1 MAFYCYS
8 LYLVIISSSWLPDF
22 PDMMFG
28 KFSKDKNITA
38 KFDPF
43 DSRLNWSKCKA
54 IPEKSFLKLVAGEEA
69 QLARSEKIAEKIEFL
84 IEKLIEFT
92 NEKESRHGRHVKMIT
107 EMHGLQ
113 RQALADMIQARVLV
127 INQEN

>member
-1 MAFYCYS
+1 M
-8 LYLVIISSSWLPDF
+8 
-22 PDMMFG
+22 
-28 KFSKDKNITA
+28 
-38 KFDPF
+38 FDPF
-43 DSRLNWSKCKA
+43 YSRLNWSKCKA

-92 NEKESRHGRHVKMIT
+92 NEKESRHGRHVKMVT

-113 RQALADMIQARVLV
+113 RQALADMIQAWVLLQ
-127 INQEN
+127 NLSLLWLQAQMF